1 MMMRMIR
8 PFIRLLAAVTVSVF
22 CAGALGADASVSA
35 DARPGANLAD
45 VAAASTSFVS
55 GSETLRALNDGFTPA
70 NSGDKS
76 RGAYGNWPQSGTQ
89 WVQYEW
95 SQPIKTNRMDV
106 YWFDDQRGVRL
117 PAACRL
123 KYWDGSSFVTVTGAS
138 GLGLAA
144 STFNTTTFP
153 EIGTTRLRLEF
164 DGQEKFSTG
173 LLEWRVYDS
182 GGSPN
187 FAPTVNAGVDRV
199 VVLPGQTYLE
209 GTVRDDGKPKA
220 APAVRWSQDSG
231 PGTVTFGDAT
241 AASTTARFSA
251 AGNYVLRLTAD
262 DGERSV
268 SATLV
273 VPVDPPPPAVPLD
286 AVATTGYS
294 LTSPLWRSRAKALI
308 VNWIPH
314 CVRKIDDPETSSGG
328 IENFVQ
334 AGRKLAGQ
342 PARHVGAVFAN
353 TAVYNTLESM
363 CIALVVDAQG
373 DEEILQAQA
382 ALRKTLEDWIPK
394 ILSAQESDGYLHTQ
408 YTIQGQRR
416 WSNKHDHEG
425 YQAGYFMGAA
435 MAHYVMTGGKDARL
449 YEAAKRLADC
459 WCDNI
464 GPAPKKAWYE
474 GHQELEQTLV
484 RFARFVEAREGAG
497 KGRKYVELAK
507 FLLDSR
513 RGGDEYD
520 QSHLPVTRQYEAVGH
535 SVRAVYSYSGM
546 ADVAME
552 TGDADYHSAV
562 KSLWNSIVNRK
573 YYVTGGV
580 GSGES
585 SEGFGKDYSLP
596 NNAYCESCAGCGE
609 LFFQHKMNRAYQE
622 TKYADLYEE
631 TLYNAILGGIDLE
644 GKNFFYTNALDSG
657 GRRYPWHVCPCCVG
671 NIPRT
676 LLSLPTWM
684 YSRSADSLY
693 VNLFIGSTVTV
704 DNVASTRVTL
714 VQATDYPWSGNVAIT
729 VNPGEPRR
737 FSVRIRVP
745 NRNVSTLYTASPAC
759 DGIVSLAV
767 NGTAVTPAVER
778 GYAVLTREWKAG
790 DRIDLVLPMKVQ
802 RVKGSSRIAATAGR
816 VALRYGPL
824 IYNIESVDQD
834 VNSVLGPASELATEW
849 KGDLLGGVLVIKG
862 TFSDG
867 KPLTAIPNYARL
879 NRGGRSIVWI
889 KDQ

>member
-1 MMMRMIR
+1 MTIR
-8 PFIRLLAAVTVSVF
+8 TFSLLWAAVAASVS
-22 CAGALGADASVSA
+22 CAGALGAAAAVSA
-35 DARPGANLAD
+35 DARPGANLAV
-45 VAAASTSFVS
+45 VATASTSFVS
-55 GSETLRALNDGFTPA
+55 GHETLAALNDGFTPA
-70 NSGDKS
+70 HSDDKS

-89 WVQYEW
+89 WVQYDW
-95 SQPIKTNRMDV
+95 SRPIKTNRMDV

-117 PAACRL
+117 PKACRL
-123 KYWDGSSFVTVTGAS
+123 KYWDGSAFVTVTGAS

-144 STFNTTTFP
+144 SKFNTTDFQ
-153 EIGTTRLRLEF
+153 EITTTRLRLEF

-187 FAPTVNAGVDRV
+187 FAPSVNTGADRV
-199 VVLPGQTYLE
+199 VVLSGQTYLNA
-209 GTVRDDGKPKA
+209 VVKDDGKPTA
-220 APAVRWSQDSG
+220 APAVRWSRDSG
-231 PGTVTFGDAT
+231 PGAVTFGDAT
-241 AASTTARFSA
+241 GAATTARFTA
-251 AGNYVLRLTAD
+251 PGDYVLRLTAD
-262 DGERSV
+262 DGQLSS
-268 SATLV
+268 SATV
-273 VPVDPPPPAVPLD
+273 AVTADPPPPAVPLD
-286 AVATTGYS
+286 AVATTGYA

-314 CVRKIDDPETSSGG
+314 CVRKIEDPETREGG
-328 IENFVQ
+328 IENYVQ
-334 AGRKLAGQ
+334 ACRKLAGQ
-342 PARHVGAVFAN
+342 PARHAGAVFAN
-353 TAVYNTLESM
+353 TWVYNTLESM
-363 CIALVVDAQG
+363 CIAMLVDAQG

-382 ALRKTLEDWIPK
+382 DMRKTIEDWIPK
-394 ILSAQESDGYLHTQ
+394 ILSAQEKDGYLHTL
-408 YTIQGQRR
+408 YTIQGRRR

-425 YQAGYFMGAA
+425 YQAGYFMEAA
-435 MAHYVMTGGKDARL
+435 MAHDRMTGGKDARL

-474 GHQELEQTLV
+474 GHQELEQALV
-484 RFARFVEAREGAG
+484 RFARFVEEKEGPG
-497 KGRKYVELAK
+497 KGRKYVDLAK

-513 RGGDEYD
+513 RNGEEYD

-535 SVRAVYSYSGM
+535 AVRAVYSYSGM
-546 ADVAME
+546 ADIAME
-552 TGDADYHSAV
+552 TGDADYHSAI
-562 KSLWNSIVNRK
+562 KSIWSNIVNRK

-580 GSGES
+580 GSGETA
-585 SEGFGKDYSLP
+585 EGFGKDYSLP

-622 TKYADLYEE
+622 GRYADLYEE

-644 GKNFFYTNALDSG
+644 GKNFTYTNALDSG
-657 GRRYPWHVCPCCVG
+657 GRRYPWHGCPCCVG
-671 NIPRT
+671 NLPRT

-693 VNLFIGSTVTV
+693 VNLLIGSTVTV
-704 DNVASTRVTL
+704 DNVASTRVQL
-714 VQATDYPWSGNVAIT
+714 VQATDYPWSGNVALT
-729 VNPGEPRR
+729 VNPAEARR
-737 FSVRIRVP
+737 FSIRIRAA
-745 NRNVSTLYTASPAC
+745 NRNVSRLYTASPAC

-767 NGTAVTPAVER
+767 NGTPVTPALER
-778 GYAVLTREWKAG
+778 GYAVLTRQWKAG
-790 DRIDLVLPMKVQ
+790 DRIDLVLPMQVQ

-834 VNSVLGPASELATEW
+834 INSVLGPTSALSTEW
-849 KGDLLGGVLVIKG
+849 KGDLLGGVLIIKG